1 MLKASEAKW
10 EDGCIS
16 IEAGAGIAAL
26 ARLVEH
32 NPNLFHDLTPKD
44 GDKNKTLLA
53 ARIYSYVQCVSNSL
67 FTLVLSL
74 LSPRRT
80 FLISHGHLD
89 HILSLVLAA
98 GALPAP
104 IPLSIPRSPV
114 PLSRRRIMGLKGVLD
129 DIAQMF
135 NGRIWPS
142 LANDS
147 LDPGTHHSMYLYD
160 PVTPYLL
167 PTNAIDH
174 AAVYAPLN
182 PQLSVLA
189 VPVSHGTTLGTNN
202 TYNSSAFFIR
212 HNATH
217 RQFLFFGDVEP
228 DTIALRPSTRSVWA
242 LAATLVVSSPNQLLS
257 TIFLE
262 CSYEQSRPDH
272 LLYGHLSPPH
282 VLREMQALATE
293 IVWLRQPFLKQF
305 SNTTA
310 ASEENGGFRKRHRKN
325 FFSQALWRSRS
336 RDRNLSLLPSPVSP
350 VESPTSAT
358 ENKILDREQLRGALA
373 GMRLF
378 IIHCKDPLTADDLSD
393 PSRPIAHVITDQVKA
408 LVGAEQLGLEVLPA
422 EQGTRIGTPISLK

>member
-1 MLKASEAKW
+1 M
-10 EDGCIS
+10 
-16 IEAGAGIAAL
+16 
-26 ARLVEH
+26 
-32 NPNLFHDLTPKD
+32 F
-44 GDKNKTLLA
+44 
-53 ARIYSYVQCVSNSL
+53 
-67 FTLVLSL
+67 VLNFF
-74 LSPRRT
+74 SPCRT

-104 IPLSIPRSPV
+104 VPLSIPRSPV

-129 DIAQMF
+129 DITQIF

-147 LDPGTHHSMYLYD
+147 LDPDVHHSMYLYD
-160 PVTPYLL
+160 PIKPYLL
-167 PTNAIDH
+167 STNAIDH

-189 VPVSHGTTLGTNN
+189 VPVSHGTILGTNN

-228 DTIALRPSTRSVWA
+228 DTIALRPSTRSIWA
-242 LAATLVVSSPNQLLS
+242 IAASLVVSSPNQLLS

-272 LLYGHLSPPH
+272 LLYGHLSPRH

-293 IVWLRQPFLKQF
+293 IVWLRQPYLKQ
-305 SNTTA
+305 STNITA
-310 ASEENGGFRKRHRKN
+310 ATEENGGFRKRHRKN
-325 FFSQALWRSRS
+325 FFSQTLWRSRS
-336 RDRNLSLLPSPVSP
+336 RDKVLSLLPSPVSP
-350 VESPTSAT
+350 IEPPTSPTET
-358 ENKILDREQLRGALA
+358 NILDREQLRGALA
-373 GMRLF
+373 GVRLF
-378 IIHCKDPLTADDLSD
+378 IIHCKDPLAAGDLSD

-408 LVGAEQLGLEVLPA
+408 LVGAEQLGLEVLAA
-422 EQGTRIGTPISLK
+422 EQGTRIGAPIFL